1 MKELVPVKKELS
13 QGGLESLVTAMVH
26 GLAACDIIRRC
37 SRECTGKPAI
47 WFLSGW
53 LDVMWLGDGFMSH
66 RSRAQ
71 HLLVQWTGLWLS
83 HCFLKICALR
93 CRFDQKL
100 PPAMRFSF

>member
-1 MKELVPVKKELS
+1 MKELVPVKKKLS
-13 QGGLESLVTAMVH
+13 QGGLEFLVTAMVH

-71 HLLVQWTGLWLS
+71 HLVDRALAFSLLS
-83 HCFLKICALR
+83 ENLRSVVCF
-93 CRFDQKL
+93 
-100 PPAMRFSF
+100 

>member
-1 MKELVPVKKELS
+1 MKELVPDNKYKKLS

-71 HLLVQWTGLWLS
+71 HLLGSVDRALAFSLLS
-83 HCFLKICALR
+83 ENLR
-93 CRFDQKL
+93 SEMQV
-100 PPAMRFSF
+100 